1 MSFNPPLEDVQ
12 ETIRTECTKI
22 AEMLCEKNE
31 AYGNAVCNPIAIFS
45 KASPL
50 EQIQIRIDD
59 KLARIQRSDA
69 NALGEDAVF
78 DMIGYL
84 ILYRVYD
91 KLLQEQ
97 TSEMS

>member
-1 MSFNPPLEDVQ
+1 VTFNPPLDQVQ
-12 ETIRTECTKI
+12 STIRTQCSEI

-31 AYGNAVCNPIAIFS
+31 AYGNAVCSPIAIFS

-50 EQIQIRIDD
+50 EQIKIRIDD

-84 ILYRVYD
+84 ILYRTYN
-91 KLLQEQ
+91 KLLQE
-97 TSEMS
+97 EEC

>member
-1 MSFNPPLEDVQ
+1 MSFNPPLEHVQ
-12 ETIRTECTKI
+12 QIILDECNNI
-22 AEMLCEKNE
+22 AHMLREKNA

-45 KASPL
+45 KTSPL
-50 EQIQIRIDD
+50 EQIKIRIDD

-91 KLLQEQ
+91 RLLQAQ
-97 TSEMS
+97 AND

>member
-1 MSFNPPLEDVQ
+1 MSFNPPLDEVQ
-12 ETIRTECTKI
+12 ATIRTQCSEI
-22 AEMLCEKNE
+22 AEMLCEKNA
-31 AYGNAVCNPIAIFS
+31 AYGNAVCSPIAIFS

-50 EQIQIRIDD
+50 EQIKIRIDD

-84 ILYRVYD
+84 ILYRTYD
-91 KLLQEQ
+91 KLIQEV
-97 TSEMS
+97 E

>member
-1 MSFNPPLEDVQ
+1 MTFNPPLDQVQ
-12 ETIRTECTKI
+12 NTIRTQCSEI
-22 AEMLCEKNE
+22 AEMLCEKNA
-31 AYGNAVCNPIAIFS
+31 AYGNAVCSPIAIFS

-50 EQIQIRIDD
+50 EQIKIRIDD

-84 ILYRVYD
+84 ILYRTYD
-91 KLLQEQ
+91 KLLQEGNA
-97 TSEMS
+97 